1 MAKVK
6 FNSIVSGMS
15 GKVGNM
21 VFRQLA
27 NGKTVVSAR
36 PNTSRVKLSEAQA
49 AQRQRF
55 KEAATYAKSAL
66 EDPEVCLI
74 YEKMAVGT
82 HLTPYNMAIADY
94 LNGNNLLA
102 KK

>member
-1 MAKVK
+1 MAKIK
-6 FNSIVSGMS
+6 FDPTIMGMS
-15 GKVGNM
+15 GKLGNV

-27 NGKTVVSAR
+27 NGETVVSAR
-36 PNTSRVKLSEAQA
+36 PKKSKAKPSQAQNA
-49 AQRQRF
+49 HRQRF
-55 KEAATYAKSAL
+55 KEAAAYAKSAL
-66 EDPEVCLI
+66 EDPEVCVV

-82 HLTPYNMAIADY
+82 HLTPYNIAVTDY